1 MKKDNIQGVNIRFNL
16 DREQHR
22 RAWEILNQYDRQ
34 KYHSYAD
41 IIAAALIALA
51 DDGTPASFI
60 SEKKMQEI
68 VAGFADRLSEAVI
81 EILRASIPA
90 FLAGCAMQNAVSVE
104 ADKQAQG
111 QPEYGNNII
120 PEDEIDWA
128 FLGEG

>member
-1 MKKDNIQGVNIRFNL
+1 MKDNIQGVNIRFNL
-16 DREQHR
+16 DHDQHR
-22 RAWEILNQYDRQ
+22 RAWEILNRYDRQ

-51 DDGTPASFI
+51 DDGTPTSYI

-81 EILRASIPA
+81 EILRTSVPA
-90 FLAGCAMQNAVSVE
+90 FLAGCAVQNAVSVE
-104 ADKQAQG
+104 ADQRTQG

>member
-16 DREQHR
+16 DHEQHR
-22 RAWEILNQYDRQ
+22 RAWEILNRYDRQ

-51 DDGTPASFI
+51 DDGTPGSYI

-68 VAGFADRLSEAVI
+68 VSGFADRLSEKVI
-81 EILRASIPA
+81 EILRASVPA
-90 FLAGCAMQNAVSVE
+90 FLSGCSVQAGTGQQTQE
-104 ADKQAQG
+104 
-111 QPEYGNNII
+111 QPERESNII